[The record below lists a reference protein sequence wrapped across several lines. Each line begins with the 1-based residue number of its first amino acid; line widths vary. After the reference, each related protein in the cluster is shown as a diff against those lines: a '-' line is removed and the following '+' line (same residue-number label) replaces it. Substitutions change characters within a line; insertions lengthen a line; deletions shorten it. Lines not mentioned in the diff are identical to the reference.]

1 MSKNQ
6 KYPKNSFIIIIPIAI
21 VLFLLLFANDTG
33 FQLFLGLV
41 LFILLTTL
49 LYLIIA
55 EFELEV
61 NQAGV
66 YYQIKPFGKKQFIP
80 EKNILNKEIVSIDFI
95 GMFGGWGIRKKK
107 GKKAYIFNDGKFLL
121 VKTTKTDY
129 YFSINDE
136 TDCARINKT

>member
-41 LFILLTTL
+41 LFILLTL

-61 NQAGV
+61 NQAGFSNQSTFNRV
-66 YYQIKPFGKKQFIP
+66 FKKIQ
-80 EKNILNKEIVSIDFI
+80 
-95 GMFGGWGIRKKK
+95 GITPSEYIIAKK
-107 GKKAYIFNDGKFLL
+107 
-121 VKTTKTDY
+121 T
-129 YFSINDE
+129 
-136 TDCARINKT
+136 

>member
-6 KYPKNSFIIIIPIAI
+6 KYPKSSFIIIIPIAI

-49 LYLIIA
+49 LYSIIA
-55 EFELEV
+55 KFELEV

-66 YYQIKPFGKKQFIP
+66 YYQIKPFW
-80 EKNILNKEIVSIDFI
+80 EKNSFPK
-95 GMFGGWGIRKKK
+95 R
-107 GKKAYIFNDGKFLL
+107 IF
-121 VKTTKTDY
+121 
-129 YFSINDE
+129 
-136 TDCARINKT
+136 